1 MEKFTDS
8 DMEALRE
15 IVRVELNR
23 SHHLRFGQAL
33 WNAAHDLRPSVMDTL
48 RGTRSDFFYIQNPAI
63 AWEIFVTHYTEQ
75 GEQSGES
82 NQSDSDGSHGVGSD
96 RS

>member
-75 GEQSGES
+75 GEQSATREGKS
-82 NQSDSDGSHGVGSD
+82 NQGDTEL
-96 RS
+96 